1 MVSLA
6 EEICL
11 IDSEAAKEIGRLAHM
26 GNEMKGI
33 PHLLLIRVLIWYPPS
48 FYKETNKKE
57 LLQNI
62 DAKPYI

>member
-1 MVSLA
+1 MSPAEKNVS
-6 EEICL
+6 
-11 IDSEAAKEIGRLAHM
+11 IDSEAPKEIGSLAHM

-48 FYKETNKKE
+48 FFKEVNKKE

-62 DAKPYI
+62 DAKP